1 MKIADALGRKDFYAS
16 NSWLDKFQVR
26 NNVVFRALCGEA
38 ADVDDNLCE
47 DWTTRL
53 PLLLAGYAD
62 KDIFN
67 MNETELFFRALP
79 NKSMMVKLADS
90 KGGKQAK
97 EGFTM
102 SFCASATGEK
112 LKSLMIRKSK
122 TPRCF

>member
-1 MKIADALGRKDFYAS
+1 MKIADVLGRKDFYAS
-16 NSWLDKFQVR
+16 SSWLDKFQVR

-67 MNETELFFRALP
+67 MNETERRFFERRL
-79 NKSMMVKLADS
+79 N
-90 KGGKQAK
+90 
-97 EGFTM
+97 GFF
-102 SFCASATGEK
+102 SCPPK
-112 LKSLMIRKSK
+112 
-122 TPRCF
+122 